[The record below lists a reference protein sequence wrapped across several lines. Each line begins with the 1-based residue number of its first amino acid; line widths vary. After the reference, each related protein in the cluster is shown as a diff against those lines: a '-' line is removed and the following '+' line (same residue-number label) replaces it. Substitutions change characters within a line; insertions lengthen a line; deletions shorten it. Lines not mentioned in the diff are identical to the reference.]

1 MPGVCIRPG
10 RLTAYLPEIF
20 APPLSCLTQ
29 LNRLNNRFNRLEKRW
44 RTDQAGHEKSGHINA
59 GPNEG
64 IFFLDSMS
72 STRAQEKVP
81 QSDLDI

>member
-1 MPGVCIRPG
+1 MPGLRVCPG
-10 RLTAYLPEIF
+10 RPTTYLFTPR
-20 APPLSCLTQ
+20 LSCLNQ
-29 LNRLNNRFNRLEKRW
+29 LKGLKHRYNRLEKRL

-72 STRAQEKVP
+72 STRALEKLP
-81 QSDLDI
+81 T

>member
-1 MPGVCIRPG
+1 MPGFCKRPG

-20 APPLSCLTQ
+20 TPPLSCLNQ
-29 LNRLNNRFNRLEKRW
+29 LNGLNNRYNRHEKRW
-44 RTDQAGHEKSGHINA
+44 QTDQAGHEKSGHINA

-72 STRAQEKVP
+72 YTRSQEKVP